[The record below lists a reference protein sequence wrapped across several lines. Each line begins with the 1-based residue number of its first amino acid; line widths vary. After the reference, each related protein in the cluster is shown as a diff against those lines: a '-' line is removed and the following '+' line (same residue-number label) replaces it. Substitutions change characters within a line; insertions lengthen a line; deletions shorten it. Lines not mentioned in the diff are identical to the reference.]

1 MFKIKNLKMQN
12 FLSVGNAP
20 ITLNLNR
27 KELVLIMGENLDLGG
42 EGEGKKNGVGKTL
55 ILNGLSYGLFAWPI
69 SQIKKEHLIN
79 KSNGKNMLVTV
90 EFEIDNKNYKIVRG
104 LKPRILEFYENGI
117 KTSENIEQDITNT
130 SDSSQGDN
138 RETQKEIEKVLGM
151 SHDMFCQ
158 IVILNT
164 YTTPFLFQKVSD
176 QRVIIEQLLGIT
188 LLSEKAENL
197 KEEIKLSKD
206 DINKED
212 IRIKS
217 SQAAN
222 KRIEDQIASLV
233 RRQKQWIIDKENTLK
248 NLENKIDF
256 LSKIDIDEEIKVHSL
271 WDEYNKNKENQDKIK
286 QQKIH
291 FESSLNKDKKILEKL
306 EKDLESLKTQCC
318 NTCHQKLKDVQHKEL
333 LEKCQ
338 KDYIQTSLDIKNWNE
353 KINSLEIIPELIKP
367 KSKVYETLTEVY
379 EHKNKLN
386 LIIQQYETKY
396 NEVDTFSDQILEMQN
411 SAIETIDFST
421 MNSLNGFMDHQ
432 EFLLKLLVNKDSFI
446 RKKIIEQNL
455 SYLNSRLDYY
465 LMELELP
472 HTVIF
477 QNDLDVNITEL
488 GRELSPGNLSRGEM
502 ARLQLGLSFAFRDV
516 YESLYIKIN
525 FLGLDEMIDSGID
538 TSGSEAAIKLLRN
551 MSREYNRDVWV
562 ISHKDELIS
571 KCNSLLIVTKQ
582 NGYSSFKFNE

>member
-1 MFKIKNLKMQN
+1 MFKISNLKMQN
-12 FLSVGNAP
+12 FLSVGNFP
-20 ITLNLNR
+20 IILNLNR
-27 KELVLIMGENLDLGG
+27 EELVLIMGENLDLGS
-42 EGEGKKNGVGKTL
+42 EGEGNKNGTGKTL

-69 SQIKKEHLIN
+69 SPIKKEHLIN
-79 KSNGKNMLVTV
+79 KTNGKNMLVTV

-104 LKPRILEFYENGI
+104 LKPRILEFYENGVKKSDNTEAI
-117 KTSENIEQDITNT
+117 DINDT
-130 SDSSQGDN
+130 SQGDN
-138 RETQKEIEKVLGM
+138 RETQKEIEKVLNM
-151 SHDMFCQ
+151 THDMFCQ
-158 IVILNT
+158 IVVLNT
-164 YTTPFLFQKVSD
+164 YTTPFLFQKVAD

-188 LLSEKAENL
+188 LLSEKAEKL
-197 KEEIKLSKD
+197 KEEIKLAKE

-233 RRQKQWIIDKENTLK
+233 RRQKLWNSDKETTLK
-248 NLENKIDF
+248 NLESKIDF
-256 LSKIDIDEEIKVHSL
+256 LSKIDIDDEVKVHSL
-271 WDEYNKNKENQDKIK
+271 WAEYNINKENRDKI
-286 QQKIH
+286 QTQKSH

-306 EKDLESLKTQCC
+306 EKDLESLKTQSCH
-318 NTCHQKLKDVQHKEL
+318 TCHQKLKDTQHKEL
-333 LEKCQ
+333 MDKCQ
-338 KDYIQTSLDIKNWNE
+338 KEFIQVSLDIKNWNE
-353 KINSLEIIPELIKP
+353 KINSLEIISELSKP
-367 KSKVYETLTEVY
+367 KEKVYNTLPEVY

-386 LIIQQYETKY
+386 LIIQQYEAKY
-396 NEVDTFSDQILEMQN
+396 NEIDTFTDQILEMQN
-411 SAIETIDFST
+411 SAIEVIDFSI
-421 MNSLNGFMDHQ
+421 MNSLSSFVDHQ

-455 SYLNSRLDYY
+455 SYLNNRLEFY
-465 LMELELP
+465 LTELELP
-472 HTVIF
+472 HSVIF

-516 YESLYIKIN
+516 YESIYQKIN

-538 TSGSEAAIKLLRN
+538 TAGSEAAIKLLRN
-551 MSREYNRDVWV
+551 MSREYGRDVWV

-582 NGYSSFKFNE
+582 NGYSSFKFME

>member
-233 RRQKQWIIDKENTLK
+233 RR
-248 NLENKIDF
+248 
-256 LSKIDIDEEIKVHSL
+256 
-271 WDEYNKNKENQDKIK
+271 
-286 QQKIH
+286 
-291 FESSLNKDKKILEKL
+291 
-306 EKDLESLKTQCC
+306 
-318 NTCHQKLKDVQHKEL
+318 
-333 LEKCQ
+333 
-338 KDYIQTSLDIKNWNE
+338 
-353 KINSLEIIPELIKP
+353 
-367 KSKVYETLTEVY
+367 
-379 EHKNKLN
+379 
-386 LIIQQYETKY
+386 
-396 NEVDTFSDQILEMQN
+396 ILEMHYQ
-411 SAIETIDFST
+411 SS
-421 MNSLNGFMDHQ
+421 
-432 EFLLKLLVNKDSFI
+432 
-446 RKKIIEQNL
+446 
-455 SYLNSRLDYY
+455 
-465 LMELELP
+465 
-472 HTVIF
+472 
-477 QNDLDVNITEL
+477 
-488 GRELSPGNLSRGEM
+488 
-502 ARLQLGLSFAFRDV
+502 
-516 YESLYIKIN
+516 
-525 FLGLDEMIDSGID
+525 MI
-538 TSGSEAAIKLLRN
+538 
-551 MSREYNRDVWV
+551 
-562 ISHKDELIS
+562 
-571 KCNSLLIVTKQ
+571 
-582 NGYSSFKFNE
+582 